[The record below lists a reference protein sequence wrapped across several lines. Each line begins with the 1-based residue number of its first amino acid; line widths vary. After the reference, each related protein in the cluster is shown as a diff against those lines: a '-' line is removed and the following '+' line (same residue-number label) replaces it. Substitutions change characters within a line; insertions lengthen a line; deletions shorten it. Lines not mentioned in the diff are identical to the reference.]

1 MKLEFRDS
9 FLKDVNY
16 VKVSAI
22 KKKIAAVITEAK
34 SASSLSDIRNVK
46 KMEGSDNYY
55 RVRIGDYRIGVKL
68 HDKTLIFLRC
78 LYRKDIYR
86 YFP

>member
-9 FLKDVNY
+9 FLKDLY
-16 VKVSAI
+16 HIQEKRVKR
-22 KKKIAAVITEAK
+22 KISTAITEAK
-34 SASSLSDIRNVK
+34 AASSLSDIRNVK
-46 KMEGSDNYY
+46 KMEGVENYY

-68 HDKTLIFLRC
+68 QGKTLVFLRC
-78 LYRKDIYR
+78 LHRKDIYR

>member
-1 MKLEFRDS
+1 MELEFRDS
-9 FLKDVNY
+9 FLKDVNHIKEAA
-16 VKVSAI
+16 V
-22 KKKIAAVITEAK
+22 KKKIATVITEAK
-34 SASSLSDIRNVK
+34 SASSLPAIRNVK

-68 HDKTLIFLRC
+68 QGKTLIFLRC
-78 LYRKDIYR
+78 LHRKDIYR